1 MHIQNRPVQLVVSFF
16 IFGITAARCSS
27 YEVSEFL
34 YYMATALYV
43 VSFVDDV
50 VRFLASRYK
59 VLYCFFPLTILEILC
74 IGSHFQVAYG
84 PTQIVHGVESRT
96 WLDFSIM
103 RPAFILRSYLEMET
117 HVPRSTK
124 GWMMVRLGIK
134 IFLMIAVGAS
144 VMFFLETLGEMPFF
158 SNNGFAHLY
167 SCDDGSV
174 TRNQTIDCQSETWSI
189 MFSFYFTVV
198 VRACLSHYFRC
209 VHRMR

>member
-1 MHIQNRPVQLVVSFF
+1 MQNRPVQLVVSFL
-16 IFGITAARCSS
+16 ILGITAARCSS
-27 YEVSEFL
+27 YQVSETGYYIVTLL
-34 YYMATALYV
+34 YAVALA
-43 VSFVDDV
+43 DDV
-50 VRFLASRYK
+50 VRFFAARYK
-59 VLYCFFPLTILEILC
+59 LLYCVSPLTVLEALSIA
-74 IGSHFQVAYG
+74 SHFHVGFG
-84 PTQIVHGVESRT
+84 PTKLVDGVVSRT

-103 RPAFILRSYLEMET
+103 RPVFIFRSYMEMET

-158 SNNGFAHLY
+158 LNNGFAHLY

-174 TRNQTIDCQSETWSI
+174 SRNKTECQSETWSI

-198 VRACLSHYFRC
+198 VRVVHLSLLCARLLF
-209 VHRMR
+209 